1 MKANIKTTLVCLLVT
16 GLSGPPLCRAQN
28 TNIPAPNTLYN
39 TSTGTGWVTREIDNL
54 LKAGPGEMMAG
65 ISGYDLNVG
74 DLISEYVEKE
84 IRKAIAEAVGEALVY
99 APVGVP
105 VTMEM
110 YDAFISEKNNEL
122 AEEIDKVKRL
132 MKDAMS
138 RNIKSKYQE
147 YAVQYEKFASK
158 ARQGEAIKNSIRNAG
173 LKQDITT
180 LFGDFAKVTGVY
192 YYPSSNQKIFEQGV
206 DPSLTFAMTA
216 AAIDLNNGDALRSKQ
231 ALSSAEFDPSDR
243 TSTELVAM
251 TPYERMKLRQQVS
264 KEVMKRK
271 RALMAIVA
279 SSNANMKYKFRKLN
293 QKSYSQQISLP
304 STKL

>member
-1 MKANIKTTLVCLLVT
+1 MKVNLTTALVCLLVT
-16 GLSGPPLCRAQN
+16 GFGGLPFCQAQN
-28 TNIPAPNTLYN
+28 TNVPAPNTLYS
-39 TSTGTGWVTREIDNL
+39 TSTGTGWVTKEIDNL

-84 IRKAIAEAVGEALVY
+84 IRKAIAEAVGEAMVY
-99 APVGVP
+99 APLGVP

-158 ARQGEAIKNSIRNAG
+158 ARQGEAIKNSIRNSG

-192 YYPSSNQKIFEQGV
+192 YYPASNQKIFEQGV

-264 KEVMKRK
+264 KEVLKRK

-279 SSNANMKYKFRKLN
+279 TSNANMKYKLRKLN
-293 QKSYSQQISLP
+293 QKSYSQQIALP

>member
-1 MKANIKTTLVCLLVT
+1 MKLLKGLCILPLVLITSSLAC
-16 GLSGPPLCRAQN
+16 PAQN
-28 TNIPAPNTLYN
+28 TNVPAPNRLYS
-39 TSTGTGWVTREIDNL
+39 TSTGTGWVTKEIDGL

-65 ISGYDLNVG
+65 ITGYDLNVG

-84 IRKAIAEAVGEALVY
+84 IRKAIAEAVGEAMVY
-99 APVGVP
+99 APLGVP
-105 VTMEM
+105 VTMNL

-147 YAVQYEKFASK
+147 YAVQYEKFAVK

-173 LKQDITT
+173 LKQDITN

-192 YYPSSNQKIFEQGV
+192 YYPASNQKIFEQGV

-216 AAIDLNNGDALRSKQ
+216 AAIDLNNGDGLRSKQ
-231 ALSSAEFDPSDR
+231 ALSSTEFDPSDKQA
-243 TSTELVAM
+243 TELVAM
-251 TPYERMKLRQQVS
+251 SPYERMRLRQQVS
-264 KEVMKRK
+264 KEVLKRK

-279 SSNANMKYKFRKLN
+279 TSNANMQLKFRKRN
-293 QKSYSQQISLP
+293 QKSYSNQITLP